1 MQPYLVFFAFSVRN
15 AAQIVFQLLMA
26 MSVGIQTQKLFAKMK
41 YAQK

>member
-1 MQPYLVFFAFSVRN
+1 MQPYLVFIFSARI
-15 AAQIVFQLLMA
+15 AAQIFFQLLMT